1 MSYIEEML
9 EEILK
14 LVYREYREIVEIER
28 LTCELEETL
37 NHSDRK
43 SANLILEMRQSEMER
58 VSQAKRAI
66 SELLES
72 MDDDLKNDIKRLLE
86 GEQLSERKES
96 EAERI
101 SMISR
106 QRNHTMENIRRI
118 DRALSRR
125 VAGKDSYYEEY
136 LDIKMNS
143 LP

>member
-1 MSYIEEML
+1 MSYTEEML

-118 DRALSRR
+118 DLALSRR
-125 VAGKDSYYEEY
+125 VAGKDSYY
-136 LDIKMNS
+136 
-143 LP
+143 

>member
-1 MSYIEEML
+1 MNYIEEML

-14 LVYREYREIVEIER
+14 LVYREYRGIVEIER

-43 SANLILEMRQSEMER
+43 SANLILEMRQAEMER

-66 SELLES
+66 GELLES
-72 MDDDLKNDIKRLLE
+72 MDEDLKNDIKRLLE
-86 GEQLSERKES
+86 GAQLSGRKES

-125 VAGKDSYYEEY
+125 VAGKDSYYEE
-136 LDIKMNS
+136 
-143 LP
+143 

>member
-28 LTCELEETL
+28 LTYELEETL

-125 VAGKDSYYEEY
+125 VAGKDSYYEE
-136 LDIKMNS
+136 
-143 LP
+143 

>member
-58 VSQAKRAI
+58 GSQAKRAI

-125 VAGKDSYYEEY
+125 VAGKDSYYEE
-136 LDIKMNS
+136 
-143 LP
+143 

>member
-14 LVYREYREIVEIER
+14 MVYREYREIVEIER

-125 VAGKDSYYEEY
+125 VAGKDSYYEE
-136 LDIKMNS
+136 
-143 LP
+143 

>member
-14 LVYREYREIVEIER
+14 LVYREHREIVEIER

-125 VAGKDSYYEEY
+125 VAGKDSYYEE
-136 LDIKMNS
+136 
-143 LP
+143 

>member
-1 MSYIEEML
+1 ML

-125 VAGKDSYYEEY
+125 VAGKDSYYEE
-136 LDIKMNS
+136 
-143 LP
+143 

>member
-14 LVYREYREIVEIER
+14 LVYREYREIVAIER

-125 VAGKDSYYEEY
+125 VAGKDSYYEE
-136 LDIKMNS
+136 
-143 LP
+143 

>member
-1 MSYIEEML
+1 MRYIEEML

-14 LVYREYREIVEIER
+14 LVYREYRGIVEIER

-125 VAGKDSYYEEY
+125 VAGKDSYYEE
-136 LDIKMNS
+136 
-143 LP
+143 

>member
-118 DRALSRR
+118 DCALSRR
-125 VAGKDSYYEEY
+125 VAGKDSYYEE
-136 LDIKMNS
+136 
-143 LP
+143 

>member
-1 MSYIEEML
+1 MSYREEML

-66 SELLES
+66 SDLLES

-125 VAGKDSYYEEY
+125 VAGKDSYYEE
-136 LDIKMNS
+136 
-143 LP
+143 

>member
-66 SELLES
+66 SELLVS

-125 VAGKDSYYEEY
+125 VAGKDSYYEE
-136 LDIKMNS
+136 
-143 LP
+143 

>member
-1 MSYIEEML
+1 MSYTEEML

-125 VAGKDSYYEEY
+125 VAGKDSHYEE
-136 LDIKMNS
+136 
-143 LP
+143 

>member
-28 LTCELEETL
+28 LTCELDETL

-125 VAGKDSYYEEY
+125 VAGKDSYYEE
-136 LDIKMNS
+136 
-143 LP
+143 

>member
-14 LVYREYREIVEIER
+14 RVYREYREIVEIER

-125 VAGKDSYYEEY
+125 VAGKDSYYEE
-136 LDIKMNS
+136 
-143 LP
+143 

>member
-43 SANLILEMRQSEMER
+43 YANLILEMRQSEMER

-125 VAGKDSYYEEY
+125 VAGKDSYYEE
-136 LDIKMNS
+136 
-143 LP
+143 

>member
-106 QRNHTMENIRRI
+106 QRIHTMENIRRI
-118 DRALSRR
+118 DRSLSRR
-125 VAGKDSYYEEY
+125 VAGKDSYYEE
-136 LDIKMNS
+136 
-143 LP
+143 

>member
-106 QRNHTMENIRRI
+106 QRNHTMEYIRRI
-118 DRALSRR
+118 DRPLSRS
-125 VAGKDSYYEEY
+125 VAGKDSYYEE
-136 LDIKMNS
+136 
-143 LP
+143 

>member
-1 MSYIEEML
+1 MRYIEEML

-125 VAGKDSYYEEY
+125 VAGKDSYYEE
-136 LDIKMNS
+136 
-143 LP
+143 

>member
-14 LVYREYREIVEIER
+14 LVYREYRGIVEIER

-125 VAGKDSYYEEY
+125 VAGKDSYYEE
-136 LDIKMNS
+136 
-143 LP
+143 

>member
-43 SANLILEMRQSEMER
+43 SANLILELRQSEMER

-125 VAGKDSYYEEY
+125 VAGKDSYYEE
-136 LDIKMNS
+136 
-143 LP
+143 

>member
-72 MDDDLKNDIKRLLE
+72 MDADLKNDIKRLLE

-125 VAGKDSYYEEY
+125 VAGKDSYYEE
-136 LDIKMNS
+136 
-143 LP
+143 

>member
-106 QRNHTMENIRRI
+106 QRKHTMENIRRI

-125 VAGKDSYYEEY
+125 VAGKDSYYEE
-136 LDIKMNS
+136 
-143 LP
+143 

>member
-37 NHSDRK
+37 NYTDRK
-43 SANLILEMRQSEMER
+43 SANLILEIRQSEMER

-125 VAGKDSYYEEY
+125 VAGKDSYYEE
-136 LDIKMNS
+136 
-143 LP
+143 

>member
-58 VSQAKRAI
+58 LSQAKRAI

-125 VAGKDSYYEEY
+125 VAGKDSYYEE
-136 LDIKMNS
+136 
-143 LP
+143 

>member
-72 MDDDLKNDIKRLLE
+72 MDDDLNNDIKRLLE

-125 VAGKDSYYEEY
+125 VAGKDSYYEE
-136 LDIKMNS
+136 
-143 LP
+143 